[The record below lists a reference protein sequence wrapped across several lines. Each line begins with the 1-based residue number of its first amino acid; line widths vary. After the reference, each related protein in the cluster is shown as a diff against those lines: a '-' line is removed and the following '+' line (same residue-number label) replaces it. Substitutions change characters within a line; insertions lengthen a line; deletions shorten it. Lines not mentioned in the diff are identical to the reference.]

1 MYAPAPG
8 VASAPAAPPTPA
20 PASAAVAVG
29 GGAVYTLPPPGEV
42 WAGLVDGGEAEA
54 GRAAGF
60 GRRGGFTRNAVVLVI
75 DAQNYMVGPVEAGDT
90 TRYPSSCGQA
100 GRDAL
105 AACAGLLDAARTV
118 GVPVVYTRFHLRADG
133 LDAGGY
139 QRKRDLLDE
148 PGWLITGTP
157 GAEIADI
164 VAPGPGD
171 LVVDKKKP
179 SAFFGTP
186 VGAYLIGLGVDTVIV
201 VGGST
206 SNCVRATAVDAA
218 SLNYRVVIPAEC
230 VFDRFSVSHRV
241 TLFDLDRQYAD
252 VVRTDDL
259 ISVLQERRA
268 GA

>member
-1 MYAPAPG
+1 MTTPEHTPRPASRPAPG
-8 VASAPAAPPTPA
+8 E
-20 PASAAVAVG
+20 G
-29 GGAVYTLPPPGEV
+29 GVCTLPPPVEI
-42 WAGLVDGGEAEA
+42 WADLVDSGEAA
-54 GRAAGF
+54 SGKAAGF
-60 GRRGGFTRNAVVLVI
+60 GRRAGFTRNAVVLVI
-75 DAQNYMVGPVEAGDT
+75 DAQNYMVGPVEPGDA

-105 AACAGLLDAARTV
+105 DVCAGLLDAARGA

-157 GAEIADI
+157 GAEIADA
-164 VAPGPGD
+164 VAPHDDD

-186 VGAYLIGLGVDTVIV
+186 VGAHLTGLGVDTVIV

-218 SLNYRVVIPAEC
+218 SRNYRVVIPAEC
-230 VFDRFSVSHRV
+230 VFDRFAISHRV

-252 VVRTDDL
+252 VVRAGDL
-259 ISVLQERRA
+259 IAVLKERSA
-268 GA
+268 AP

>member
-1 MYAPAPG
+1 MTTREPG
-8 VASAPAAPPTPA
+8 PRPAAPTPAGGVHTLPA
-20 PASAAVAVG
+20 PA
-29 GGAVYTLPPPGEV
+29 EI
-42 WAGLVDGGEAEA
+42 WAGLVDTGEAA
-54 GRAAGF
+54 SGKAAGF
-60 GRRGGFTRNAVVLVI
+60 GRRAGFTRNAAVLVI
-75 DAQNYMVGPVEAGDT
+75 DAQNYMVGPVEPGDT

-105 AACAGLLDAARTV
+105 DACAGLLDAARDA
-118 GVPVVYTRFHLRADG
+118 GVPVIYTRFHLRADG

-157 GAEIADI
+157 GAEIADA
-164 VAPGPGD
+164 VAPHPAD
-171 LVVDKKKP
+171 LVIDKKKP

-186 VGAYLIGLGVDTVIV
+186 VAAHLTGLGVDTVIV

-218 SLNYRVVIPAEC
+218 SLNHRVVIPAEC
-230 VFDRFSVSHRV
+230 VFDRFAISHRV

-252 VVRTDDL
+252 VVRADDL
-259 ISVLQERRA
+259 IAVLQKGSA
-268 GA
+268 DT

>member
-1 MYAPAPG
+1 VHAL
-8 VASAPAAPPTPA
+8 PA
-20 PASAAVAVG
+20 PA
-29 GGAVYTLPPPGEV
+29 EI
-42 WAGLVDGGEAEA
+42 WADLVDTGEAA
-54 GRAAGF
+54 SGRAAGF
-60 GRRGGFTRNAVVLVI
+60 GRRAGFTTNAAVLVI
-75 DAQNYMVGPVEAGDT
+75 DAQNYMVGPVDPGDT

-105 AACAGLLDAARTV
+105 GACAELLDAAR
-118 GVPVVYTRFHLRADG
+118 GAGLPVVYTRFHLRADG
-133 LDAGGY
+133 RDAGGY

-157 GAEIADI
+157 GAEIAGA
-164 VAPGPGD
+164 VAPHDAD
-171 LVVDKKKP
+171 LVIDKKKP

-186 VGAYLIGLGVDTVIV
+186 VAAHLTGLGVDTVIV

-252 VVRTDDL
+252 VVRAGDL
-259 ISVLQERRA
+259 VAVLQERRA